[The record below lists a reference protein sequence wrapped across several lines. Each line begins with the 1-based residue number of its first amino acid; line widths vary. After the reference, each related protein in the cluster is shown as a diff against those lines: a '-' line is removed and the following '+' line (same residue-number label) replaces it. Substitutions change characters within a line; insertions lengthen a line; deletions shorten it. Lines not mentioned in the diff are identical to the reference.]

1 MSKSIARHRAPRH
14 LSPAALSRAAI
25 RSGKPVAKAS
35 AILAVSGGLMATI
48 SGPSFASA
56 SDVSH
61 PTVRSATADAAPAV
75 ARAGTMAPTFGEIDF
90 TGVKASADQSASD
103 LRRQSDAARAS
114 RSHERQAVADRAK
127 ELKRTKTAEANRQ
140 AAAER
145 AKELERTKAAE
156 ANRQAAADR
165 AKELKRTKAAEANR
179 QAAATQQAER
189 DHQAAATQQAEAP
202 RAEAPK
208 QESNP
213 EPAPAPAPSHSGVLG
228 IAAQYT
234 GIMYVYGGTTPAGFD
249 CSGYTSFV
257 FAKVGINLPRT
268 AAQQQNATIRV
279 SSPRPGDLVFMGFP
293 AHHVGIYAGGGMMYD
308 SGRPGTPTQLRAV
321 FYGSGPVSYGRV

>member
-14 LSPAALSRAAI
+14 LSPSALSRAVI

-56 SDVSH
+56 SDVSR
-61 PTVRSATADAAPAV
+61 PAARSAIADAAPTV
-75 ARAGTMAPTFGEIDF
+75 ARAGTVAPTFGEIDF

-127 ELKRTKTAEANRQ
+127 ELKRTK
-140 AAAER
+140 
-145 AKELERTKAAE
+145 AAE
-156 ANRQAAADR
+156 AKRQAAADR
-165 AKELKRTKAAEANR
+165 AKELKRTQAAEAKRQAAADRAQELKAERDR

-189 DHQAAATQQAEAP
+189 DRQAAATQQAEAP

-208 QESNP
+208 QESN
-213 EPAPAPAPSHSGVLG
+213 PAPAPSHSGVLG

-268 AAQQQNATIRV
+268 AAQQQNATTRV

-308 SGRPGTPTQLRAV
+308 SGRPGTLTQLRAI